1 MTLGDRI
8 RFFRRKIGMTQREL
22 GMAMGFSPLTAE
34 VRVSQYENGSRR
46 PKPGALA
53 TLASVFGVA
62 PAAMEIPDIEDSAK
76 LMQTL
81 FAMEDCYALKP
92 IRIYGETFLCIDTL
106 DALHVDQMKVMLNEW
121 QQQLARME
129 RNEITQEEYDFW
141 RYNYSKI

>member
-8 RFFRRKIGMTQREL
+8 RFFRRKVGMTQREL

-46 PKPGALA
+46 PRPGALA
-53 TLASVFGVA
+53 VLASIFRVA
-62 PAAMEIPDIEDSAK
+62 PAAMEVPDIEDRAK

-81 FAMEDCYALKP
+81 FAMEDRYALKP
-92 IRIYGETFLCIDTL
+92 IRIYGETFLCVDTL
-106 DALHVDQMKVMLNEW
+106 DPFRVDQLNGMLDEW

-129 RNEITQEEYDFW
+129 CNEITQEEYDHW
-141 RYNYSKI
+141 RYNYT

>member
-81 FAMEDCYALKP
+81 FAMEDRYALKP

-106 DALHVDQMKVMLNEW
+106 DALHVDQMKGMLNEW

-141 RYNYSKI
+141 RYNYP

>member
-8 RFFRRKIGMTQREL
+8 RFFRRKTGMTQREL

-34 VRVSQYENGSRR
+34 VRVSQYENGSRK

-53 TLASVFGVA
+53 VLASIFRVA
-62 PAAMEIPDIEDSAK
+62 PAAMEIPDIEDRAK

-92 IRIYGETFLCIDTL
+92 IRIYGETFLCVDTL
-106 DALHVDQMKVMLNEW
+106 DPFRVDQLNGMLDAW

-129 RNEITQEEYDFW
+129 RNEITQEEYDHW
-141 RYNYSKI
+141 RYNYT